1 MKIKR
6 SGDLKKVGKEGI
18 KLLSPVR
25 TRITVGAA
33 TCGMA
38 KGAGK
43 IIEALKYEVKK
54 QKVKADVV
62 LVGCNGL
69 CYAEP
74 IVEVIRAGKPRI
86 TYGKL
91 SVEDVSEL
99 VKSIKAGTFIKDLV
113 IMRRDEEKSALK
125 TESLKY
131 AKGRIPKAYAAI
143 KEYRRL
149 PFYKNQMKLVSRNA
163 GTICPEK
170 IEEYVAMG
178 GYASLAKVLTTMS
191 PVDVIKEVS
200 VSKLRGRGGAGFP
213 TGVKW
218 EACRKAD
225 GEKKYIVC
233 NGSEGDPE
241 IGMHRSFLE
250 SDPHSIIEGMA
261 IAGYAVGAD
270 EGYIYLNDRYQIAL
284 ERLEVAITQAEKL
297 GLLGKKIMGSSFSFS
312 LKVKRGGGAYVCG
325 EETALLNSLE
335 GSFGEPRPRPPFPVE
350 KGLFDK
356 PTVVNNLETLATIPS
371 IILKGGKWFSQ
382 IGTTSSKG
390 TKIVALSGNV
400 AQTCWVEVPLG
411 TSIKDV
417 IDTFGKGTAN
427 GKKIKAFQT
436 GGPSGG
442 ILPAKSLRLKLDY
455 DQLNKAGSLLGSG
468 GLLVMDEDADML
480 DMAKFLTDFFVDE
493 SCGKC
498 SICREGAKRLREIL
512 EGIMEGQGTKGHI
525 SLIKRMAAA
534 MADTSACAFGKTAAV
549 PILSVLKHFPKEVEG
564 KLIKKRA

>member
-1 MKIKR
+1 
-6 SGDLKKVGKEGI
+6 
-18 KLLSPVR
+18 
-25 TRITVGAA
+25 
-33 TCGMA
+33 
-38 KGAGK
+38 
-43 IIEALKYEVKK
+43 
-54 QKVKADVV
+54 
-62 LVGCNGL
+62 
-69 CYAEP
+69 
-74 IVEVIRAGKPRI
+74 
-86 TYGKL
+86 
-91 SVEDVSEL
+91 
-99 VKSIKAGTFIKDLV
+99 
-113 IMRRDEEKSALK
+113 
-125 TESLKY
+125 
-131 AKGRIPKAYAAI
+131 
-143 KEYRRL
+143 
-149 PFYKNQMKLVSRNA
+149 
-163 GTICPEK
+163 
-170 IEEYVAMG
+170 MG

-284 ERLEVAITQAEKL
+284 ERLEVAIAQAEKL
-297 GLLGKKIMGSSFSFS
+297 GLLGEKIMGSSFSFS

-442 ILPAKSLRLKLDY
+442 ILPAKSLMLKLDY

-498 SICREGAKRLREIL
+498 SICREGVKRLREIL

-534 MADTSACAFGKTAAV
+534 MADTSGCAFGKTAAV
-549 PILSVLKHFPKEVEG
+549 PILSVLKHFPKEIEG
-564 KLIKKRA
+564 KLIQKESVR